1 MSLVCEN
8 VPQAIQCDINL
19 DGFVDR
25 SDIRLIGAARNQ
37 PAAPGDPRDNDGDGI
52 ITVSNARQCV
62 QMCTLPR
69 CAPQP

>member
-1 MSLVCEN
+1 
-8 VPQAIQCDINL
+8 L

-52 ITVSNARQCV
+52 ITVSDARQCV